1 MLNLTTM
8 DEQVKTK
15 CECKECG
22 KTWNKGEQDDNETI
36 CLRCEALS
44 IIKQDDIDNYDYE

>member
-8 DEQVKTK
+8 DEQTKTK

-36 CLRCEALS
+36 CLRCESLS
-44 IIKQDDIDNYDYE
+44 RIRQDDLDNYDYE